1 MARTRT
7 IDLNL
12 IMDTAEQLLS
22 ESGGVYFTLDQVAA
36 RAGISKGAITNA
48 YASKTELVNALLTRE
63 FTRFRQEREAY
74 QDGSKDRFS
83 LVRAHIK
90 ASGKVNHTYETRA
103 SHLIA
108 ALAHEQAHL
117 DTIRS
122 LYSNLLEDLAGDD
135 PLARMGRLALFA
147 IEGAFLMRGLGI
159 VTISDDD
166 WQQLFT
172 DALDIFSS
180 DKSSLA

>member
-1 MARTRT
+1 MGRTRS

-12 IMDTAEQLLS
+12 IMDTAELLLS

-48 YASKTELVNALLTRE
+48 YSSKTELVNALLSRE
-63 FTRFRQEREAY
+63 FDRFRRERESY
-74 QDGSKDRFS
+74 QIGSSDRFS
-83 LVRAHIK
+83 LIRAHIA
-90 ASGKVNHTYETRA
+90 ASGQVNQTYAIRA

-117 DTIRS
+117 DTIRA
-122 LYSNLLEDLAGDD
+122 LYSDLLEDLKGDD
-135 PLARMGRLALFA
+135 PVARKGRLALFA

-159 VTISDDD
+159 VSIDEED
-166 WQQLFT
+166 WQQLFI
-172 DALDIFSS
+172 DALTIF
-180 DKSSLA
+180 DPEDTIN